1 MRMLLRIQMP
11 TEAANAAIQDG
22 RFAKT
27 LSAMM
32 ERVKPEAAYF
42 TSFEGDRCAFIVFD
56 MQHPS
61 DIPMI
66 AEPFF
71 LEMHAKIE
79 LQPVMTAEDVQAGL
93 AKASAS

>member
-1 MRMLLRIQMP
+1 MMLRMQMP
-11 TEAANAAIQDG
+11 AEAGNAAIKDG
-22 RFAKT
+22 RFAKV
-27 LSAMM
+27 LSEMM

-61 DIPMI
+61 DIPSI
-66 AEPFF
+66 VEPFF
-71 LEMHAKIE
+71 DAVHAKVE

-93 AKASAS
+93 ARANST